1 MCCGLSP
8 RHCLSLAPRKLA
20 RVATVR
26 RGSATRIILTASATK
41 DLSPRRSRRQRTCHH
56 AKLAQY
62 KIISLK
68 VNEAIKIALAGFG
81 LDAQGVRATVNEE
94 TGEVNL
100 RVIALDVNM
109 IETPEEEVRW
119 KANAIYYMLNPAW
132 LGMTVN
138 QGTGREAKILGM
150 LNTRSDKNIS
160 LEMHGKKMVCTAE
173 ALRRMAKLAGL
184 PEAEGFKPVEA
195 KVIQ

>member
-1 MCCGLSP
+1 MKLS
-8 RHCLSLAPRKLA
+8 
-20 RVATVR
+20 
-26 RGSATRIILTASATK
+26 
-41 DLSPRRSRRQRTCHH
+41 
-56 AKLAQY
+56 QY
-62 KIISLK
+62 KIISPK

-109 IETPEEEVRW
+109 IETPEEVRF
-119 KANAIYYMLNPAW
+119 KASAIYYMLNPAW

-160 LEMHGKKMVCTAE
+160 LEMDGKKMVCTAE
-173 ALRRMAKLAGL
+173 ALRRMAKASNL
-184 PEAEGFKPVEA
+184 PVAEEFKLVEGKVTTTSQSLVDFAA
-195 KVIQ
+195 KNKLDM